1 MYLCLP
7 IFLQVTVTL
16 KMKQSDSSVNHG
28 LLITQNFVLFLSYN
42 AIQDWGKPGD
52 LFNLNIQWHIPSR
65 EEKLLAKDLLDMFLQ
80 PELTKLERFVD
91 ESLTLSR

>member
-1 MYLCLP
+1 MYLRLH
-7 IFLQVTVTL
+7 FLQVTITQ
-16 KMKQSDSSVNHG
+16 KMTESNSSVNHG
-28 LLITQNFVLFLSYN
+28 LLIEQNFVLFLSNN

>member
-1 MYLCLP
+1 
-7 IFLQVTVTL
+7 
-16 KMKQSDSSVNHG
+16 MK
-28 LLITQNFVLFLSYN
+28 
-42 AIQDWGKPGD
+42 DWGKPGD

>member
-1 MYLCLP
+1 MYLCLH
-7 IFLQVTVTL
+7 FLQVTIT
-16 KMKQSDSSVNHG
+16 KMKHSGSSVNHG

>member
-1 MYLCLP
+1 M
-7 IFLQVTVTL
+7 
-16 KMKQSDSSVNHG
+16 
-28 LLITQNFVLFLSYN
+28 
-42 AIQDWGKPGD
+42 
-52 LFNLNIQWHIPSR
+52 FNLNIQWHIPSK

>member
-1 MYLCLP
+1 
-7 IFLQVTVTL
+7 
-16 KMKQSDSSVNHG
+16 MKHSDSSVSYG
-28 LLITQNFVLFLSYN
+28 LLIKQNFVLFFVLPR
-42 AIQDWGKPGD
+42 IQDWGKPGD

>member
-1 MYLCLP
+1 
-7 IFLQVTVTL
+7 
-16 KMKQSDSSVNHG
+16 MKYPDSSVNHG
-28 LLITQNFVLFLSYN
+28 LLITQTFVLFLSYN